1 MWEKEWWQSAHVCSL
16 YTVWSICI
24 LLLSL
29 LPPNPIR
36 KYCAIVQNMSIT
48 PTRGGPFK
56 KLQKQYLCNL
66 VVENPLLYP
75 IWKLFMSPF
84 IYTISGELPSV
95 CVSGL
100 IFLPHWG
107 TWGLG
112 CEQCD
117 HLWPRNNLWPG
128 VTSSPKGPTNSQG
141 TNNGIRYVFVT
152 ICDQLWP
159 VALWRSNATPQ
170 QNAEK
175 ASTVSLQH
183 LAADHATIP
192 MIAIGFHFHM
202 RYGSLICCKMLQSD
216 ISKCVCVLSLYSFFE
231 EKHRVKI
238 NNLLIL

>member
-84 IYTISGELPSV
+84 IYTISGKGPSV
-95 CVSGL
+95 CLSGL
-100 IFLPHWG
+100 TFLPHWG

-112 CEQCD
+112 LSLCNPLSHIKQPY
-117 HLWPRNNLWPG
+117 LSNLGLFLQRLALKRVGICVQAFW
-128 VTSSPKGPTNSQG
+128 VMIKNRHYYISPKDDLPT
-141 TNNGIRYVFVT
+141 
-152 ICDQLWP
+152 P
-159 VALWRSNATPQ
+159 A
-170 QNAEK
+170 
-175 ASTVSLQH
+175 H
-183 LAADHATIP
+183 L
-192 MIAIGFHFHM
+192 G
-202 RYGSLICCKMLQSD
+202 
-216 ISKCVCVLSLYSFFE
+216 
-231 EKHRVKI
+231 
-238 NNLLIL
+238 